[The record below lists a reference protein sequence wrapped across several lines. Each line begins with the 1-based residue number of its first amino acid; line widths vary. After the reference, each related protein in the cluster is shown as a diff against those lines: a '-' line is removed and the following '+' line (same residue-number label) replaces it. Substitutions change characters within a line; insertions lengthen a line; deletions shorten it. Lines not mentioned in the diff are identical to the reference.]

1 MADQAAILT
10 AFMMGA
16 PLEALSL
23 LLNIDAEDAVR
34 RELRRIASEASGD
47 EADPPAE
54 CPTRR
59 RKAKAADGSGDNTPL
74 RSPHGPAIVL
84 PAVKPQKAA
93 GKKDR
98 RPAAPRP
105 RTNGH
110 AAADDDEPR
119 QATWRDTIRTAL
131 MVLGPA
137 TVDDIEAHLRECG
150 ITRPRSLISTTL
162 GQLRDM
168 GQVERRGEQWVLN
181 HE

>member
-16 PLEALSL
+16 PLEALSF
-23 LLNIDAEDAVR
+23 LLNIDAEDALR
-34 RELRRIASEASGD
+34 RELRRIAAEASD
-47 EADPPAE
+47 DRADGPVAQPQ
-54 CPTRR
+54 PKRR
-59 RKAKAADGSGDNTPL
+59 PKAA
-74 RSPHGPAIVL
+74 
-84 PAVKPQKAA
+84 AVKKAA
-93 GKKDR
+93 APTEAVGR
-98 RPAAPRP
+98 TNGHHQAAAKTASRP

-110 AAADDDEPR
+110 AAARDDGAR

-131 MVLGPA
+131 MALGPA
-137 TVDDIEAHLRECG
+137 TIDEIEAHLNECG